1 MNKMQKLTCAKVLK
15 VIFYLLGFPLLM
27 LFVAKDSMIFFNEGA
42 FSETAKNGIT
52 AALVLWAGFTLLQ
65 IGLYLVL
72 KKQQAVRTIILVI
85 LAVAL
90 MLAPIAGLD
99 IRNEKELDKIRTE
112 YSDKGVKVE
121 NYSLQKQ
128 WFNALSANKRESG
141 YAYKLNERV
150 DNVIR
155 TYGLSEYYPKMY
167 RERTQLN
174 TAVAYYQ
181 VGGLDGE
188 MIKVTG
194 DNIDGLFDSLKAQ
207 SPYAYNPNGLLY
219 DGYIFGVENALELL
233 IKYNEYAKL
242 TVYRRSSTYIGTEK
256 YADAF
261 KEGCYVLKDGAYVTM
276 KAAGEAFCKQPGT
289 IYYEKLSIADA
300 YKAMVKD
307 IKDSETNSSKYESD
321 AWYNYFND
329 NTEIL
334 DTRTGKMTNYSTL
347 RIEED
352 NYRLTD
358 SRLNAVLGTL
368 FEYLGMNPAINKL
381 LNGLNLDGIIGL
393 VNALLQE
400 NGADLTSGDIGNVV
414 SQLLYGYNNGKGG
427 ETTGLA
433 YPVQYL
439 FGNLN
444 LSDKNVFK
452 STGETAYEYDDE
464 GHLVYEVDA
473 SGNTTD
479 IPKLTGKTGTVYV
492 ITYSDSGKKNPDGT
506 PILNATVNRAEFDT
520 TKMSPLPEKAADI
533 KTGTVYTT
541 GDIFKEVKL
550 NANYSAYV
558 ENLEKNKNPNTAA
571 LVDIIKSLQPALGL
585 VGGLLNLNDII
596 GGLVSGLDVSAI
608 LAKIAPDLDLNAI
621 LTQIL
626 SKIDLTG
633 VTVEGVQKLLDTVL
647 GELSFYS
654 HPLLKKCWQSDFVS
668 DTDKALAT
676 TAGTTVDMSDYAWV
690 KYTCEDFG
698 ITSGCALAAKGGLLT
713 GKTIGNGTSADAA
726 ISLADCYQ
734 LQADIAYQPEMYP
747 LLAAR
752 RYFSIWAGIL
762 AMSIFL
768 STYFHNKERLYAYE
782 IALNG
787 GEY

>member
-85 LAVAL
+85 LAVTL
-90 MLAPIAGLD
+90 MLAPVAGLD

-128 WFNALSANKRESG
+128 WFNALSADKRESG
-141 YAYKLNERV
+141 YAYLLNERV

-219 DGYIFGVENALELL
+219 DGYVFGVENVLELL

-242 TVYRRSSTYIGTEK
+242 TVYRPTK
-256 YADAF
+256 YTVADYAEAF
-261 KEGCYVLKDGAYVTM
+261 NAGCYVINNDGAYVTM
-276 KAAGEAFCKQPGT
+276 KAAGETFCKQPGT
-289 IYYEKLSIADA
+289 IYYEQLSIADA
-300 YKAMVKD
+300 YKKMV
-307 IKDSETNSSKYESD
+307 SEIEESATNASAYESD
-321 AWYNYFND
+321 AWYNYTND
-329 NTEIL
+329 ITEIL
-334 DTRTGKMTNYSTL
+334 DTRSGEMTTYSKL

-381 LNGLNLDGIIGL
+381 LDSLKAQQLLDL
-393 VNALLQE
+393 VNTLLKE
-400 NGADLTSGDIGNVV
+400 NGADLSSGDIGNVV

-433 YPVQYL
+433 LPAQYL
-439 FGNLN
+439 FGNLDFT
-444 LSDKNVFK
+444 SKEVYK
-452 STGETAYEYDDE
+452 STGKNAFKVGALADE
-464 GHLVYEVDA
+464 V
-473 SGNTTD
+473 
-479 IPKLTGKTGTVYV
+479 VYV
-492 ITYSDSGKKNPDGT
+492 TTYTIDKDKVNDDGT
-506 PILNATVNRAEFDT
+506 PVLTAKITREAFDDATMD
-520 TKMSPLPEKAADI
+520 PLP
-533 KTGTVYTT
+533 KTNTEIVPGTKYTT
-541 GDIFKEVKL
+541 GDTYAKTKL
-550 NANYSAYV
+550 GAAYTAYKTK
-558 ENLEKNKNPNTAA
+558 LESDNKNPNTAA

-596 GGLVSGLDVSAI
+596 GGLVPGLDVSAI
-608 LAKIAPDLDLNAI
+608 LKAIAPDLDLNAI

-713 GKTIGNGTSADAA
+713 GKTIGNGTPADAA

-734 LQADIAYQPEMYP
+734 LQADIAYQPDMYP

-768 STYFHNKERLYAYE
+768 STYFHNKEKLYAYE

>member
-72 KKQQAVRTIILVI
+72 KKQQAARTIILVV

-90 MLAPIAGLD
+90 MLAPVAGLD

-128 WFNALSANKRESG
+128 WFNALSADKRESG

-194 DNIDGLFDSLKAQ
+194 ENINGLFDSLQSQ

-219 DGYIFGVENALELL
+219 DGYVFGVENALELL

-242 TVYRRSSTYIGTEK
+242 TVYRPTK
-256 YADAF
+256 YTVADYAEAF
-261 KEGCYVLKDGAYVTM
+261 NAGCYVIKDGAYVTM
-276 KAAGEAFCKQPGT
+276 KAAGETFSKQPGT
-289 IYYEKLSIADA
+289 VYYEKLAIADA
-300 YKAMVKD
+300 YKKMV
-307 IKDSETNSSKYESD
+307 SEIEESATNASAYESD
-321 AWYNYFND
+321 AWYNYTND
-329 NTEIL
+329 ITEIL

-381 LNGLNLDGIIGL
+381 LDSLKAQQLLDL
-393 VNALLQE
+393 VNSLLKE
-400 NGADLTSGDIGNVV
+400 NGADLSSGDIGNVV

-433 YPVQYL
+433 LPAQYL
-439 FGNLN
+439 FGNLDFT
-444 LSDKNVFK
+444 SKEVYK
-452 STGETAYEYDDE
+452 STGKNAFKVGALADE
-464 GHLVYEVDA
+464 V
-473 SGNTTD
+473 
-479 IPKLTGKTGTVYV
+479 VYV
-492 ITYSDSGKKNPDGT
+492 TTYTDSGEVNDDGT
-506 PILNATVNRAEFDT
+506 PVLTAKITREAFDNATM
-520 TKMSPLPEKAADI
+520 KQPP
-533 KTGTVYTT
+533 KTNEEIVPGQKYTT
-541 GDIFKEVKL
+541 GDTYAKTDLGTAYTAYKTKL
-550 NANYSAYV
+550 ESD
-558 ENLEKNKNPNTAA
+558 NKNPNTAA

-585 VGGLLNLNDII
+585 VGGLLDLNDII
-596 GGLVSGLDVSAI
+596 GGLVPGLDVAGI
-608 LAKIAPDLDLNAI
+608 LKAIAPDLDLNAI

-626 SKIDLTG
+626 GKIDLTG

-734 LQADIAYQPEMYP
+734 LQADIAYQPDMYP

-768 STYFHNKERLYAYE
+768 STYFHNKEKLYAYE

>member
-141 YAYKLNERV
+141 YAYKLNDRV

-219 DGYIFGVENALELL
+219 DGYIFGVENVLELL

-242 TVYRRSSTYIGTEK
+242 TVYRPTK
-256 YADAF
+256 YTVADYAEAF
-261 KEGCYVLKDGAYVTM
+261 SAGCYVIKDGAYVTM
-276 KAAGEAFCKQPGT
+276 KAAEAAEENFCKKPGT
-289 IYYEKLSIADA
+289 IYYESLSIADA
-300 YKAMVKD
+300 YKKMV
-307 IKDSETNSSKYESD
+307 SEIEASATNASAYESD
-321 AWYNYFND
+321 AWYNYTND
-329 NTEIL
+329 ITEIL

-368 FEYLGMNPAINKL
+368 FEYLGMNPSLNKL
-381 LNGLNLDGIIGL
+381 FNGLNLDGIIGL
-393 VNALLQE
+393 VNALLKE
-400 NGADLTSGDIGNVV
+400 NGADLSSGDIGNVV

-433 YPVQYL
+433 LPAQYL

-444 LSDKNVFK
+444 FTSKEVYK
-452 STGETAYEYDDE
+452 STGKNAFNVGALADE
-464 GHLVYEVDA
+464 V
-473 SGNTTD
+473 
-479 IPKLTGKTGTVYV
+479 VYV
-492 ITYSDSGKKNPDGT
+492 TTYTDSGEVNDDGT
-506 PILNATVNRAEFDT
+506 PILTAKITREAFDAATMVQPPKTNAEIVPG
-520 TKMSPLPEKAADI
+520 TK
-533 KTGTVYTT
+533 YTT
-541 GDIFKEVKL
+541 GDTYAKTDLGTAYTAYKTKL
-550 NANYSAYV
+550 ESD
-558 ENLEKNKNPNTAA
+558 NKNPNTAA

-608 LAKIAPDLDLNAI
+608 LKAIAPDLDLNAI

-698 ITSGCALAAKGGLLT
+698 ITSGCALVAKGGLLT

-768 STYFHNKERLYAYE
+768 STYFHNKEKLYAYE

>member
-141 YAYKLNERV
+141 YAYKLNDRV

-219 DGYIFGVENALELL
+219 DGYIFGVENVLELL

-242 TVYRRSSTYIGTEK
+242 TVYRPTK
-256 YADAF
+256 YTVADYAEAF
-261 KEGCYVLKDGAYVTM
+261 NAGCYVINNDGAYVTM
-276 KAAGEAFCKQPGT
+276 KAAGETFCKQPGT
-289 IYYEKLSIADA
+289 IYYEQLAIADA
-300 YKAMVKD
+300 YKKMV
-307 IKDSETNSSKYESD
+307 SEIEASATNASAYASD
-321 AWYNYFND
+321 AWYNYTND
-329 NTEIL
+329 ITKIFDPRVKSNIE
-334 DTRTGKMTNYSTL
+334 DENYTVYSKL

-381 LNGLNLDGIIGL
+381 LDSLKAQQLLDL
-393 VNALLQE
+393 VNSLLKE
-400 NGADLTSGDIGNVV
+400 NGADLSSGDIGNVV

-433 YPVQYL
+433 LPAQYL

-444 LSDKNVFK
+444 FTSKEVYK
-452 STGETAYEYDDE
+452 STGKNAFKVGALADE
-464 GHLVYEVDA
+464 
-473 SGNTTD
+473 
-479 IPKLTGKTGTVYV
+479 IVYV
-492 ITYSDSGKKNPDGT
+492 TTYTDSGEVNDDGT
-506 PILNATVNRAEFDT
+506 PILTAKITREAFDKTTMKQLPKTSAEIVPGQ
-520 TKMSPLPEKAADI
+520 K
-533 KTGTVYTT
+533 YTT
-541 GDIFKEVKL
+541 GDTYAKTDLGTAYKAYETKL
-550 NANYSAYV
+550 KND
-558 ENLEKNKNPNTAA
+558 NKNPNTAA

-608 LAKIAPDLDLNAI
+608 LKAIAPDLDLNAI

-713 GKTIGNGTSADAA
+713 GKTIGNGTPADAA

-768 STYFHNKERLYAYE
+768 STYFHNKEKLYAYE

>member
-72 KKQQAVRTIILVI
+72 KKQQAARTIILVI

-90 MLAPIAGLD
+90 MLAPVAGLD

-141 YAYKLNERV
+141 YAYKLNDRV

-194 DNIDGLFDSLKAQ
+194 ENINGLFDSLKTQ

-219 DGYIFGVENALELL
+219 DGYVFGVENALELL

-242 TVYRRSSTYIGTEK
+242 TVYRPTK
-256 YADAF
+256 YTVADYAEAF
-261 KEGCYVLKDGAYVTM
+261 SAGCYVIKDGAYVTM
-276 KAAGEAFCKQPGT
+276 KTAGETFCKQPGT
-289 IYYEKLSIADA
+289 IYYESLSIADA
-300 YKAMVKD
+300 YNKMVSEIKASATD
-307 IKDSETNSSKYESD
+307 SSKYEND
-321 AWYNYFND
+321 AWYNYTND
-329 NTEIL
+329 ITEIL

-347 RIEED
+347 RTEED

-381 LNGLNLDGIIGL
+381 LDSLKAQQLLDL
-393 VNALLQE
+393 VNSLLKE
-400 NGADLTSGDIGNVV
+400 NGADLSSGDIGNVV

-433 YPVQYL
+433 LPAQYL

-444 LSDKNVFK
+444 FTSKEVYK
-452 STGETAYEYDDE
+452 STGKNAFKVGATADE
-464 GHLVYEVDA
+464 V
-473 SGNTTD
+473 
-479 IPKLTGKTGTVYV
+479 VYV
-492 ITYSDSGKKNPDGT
+492 TTYTDTGEVNDDGT
-506 PILNATVNRAEFDT
+506 PVLTAKITREAFDNATM
-520 TKMSPLPEKAADI
+520 KQP
-533 KTGTVYTT
+533 KTNEEIVPGQKYTT
-541 GDIFKEVKL
+541 GDTYAKTDLGTAYTAYKTKL
-550 NANYSAYV
+550 ESD
-558 ENLEKNKNPNTAA
+558 NKNPNTAA

-585 VGGLLNLNDII
+585 VGGLLDLNDII
-596 GGLVSGLDVSAI
+596 GGLVPGLDVAGI
-608 LAKIAPDLDLNAI
+608 LKAIAPDLDLNAI
-621 LTQIL
+621 LTQVL
-626 SKIDLTG
+626 GKIDLTG

-734 LQADIAYQPEMYP
+734 LQADIAYQPDMYP

-768 STYFHNKERLYAYE
+768 STYFHNKEKLYAYE

>member
-141 YAYKLNERV
+141 YAYKLNDRV

-219 DGYIFGVENALELL
+219 DGYIFGVENVLELL

-242 TVYRRSSTYIGTEK
+242 TVYRPTK
-256 YADAF
+256 YTVADYAEAF
-261 KEGCYVLKDGAYVTM
+261 NAGCYVINNDGAYVTM
-276 KAAGEAFCKQPGT
+276 KAAGEPFCKQPGT
-289 IYYEKLSIADA
+289 IYYEQLAIADA
-300 YKAMVKD
+300 YKKMV
-307 IKDSETNSSKYESD
+307 SEIEASATNASAYASD
-321 AWYNYFND
+321 AWYNYTND
-329 NTEIL
+329 ITEIP

-381 LNGLNLDGIIGL
+381 LDSLKAQQLLDL
-393 VNALLQE
+393 VNSLLKE
-400 NGADLTSGDIGNVV
+400 NGADLSSGDIGNVV

-433 YPVQYL
+433 LPAQYL

-444 LSDKNVFK
+444 FTSKEVYK
-452 STGETAYEYDDE
+452 STGKNAFKVGALADE
-464 GHLVYEVDA
+464 V
-473 SGNTTD
+473 
-479 IPKLTGKTGTVYV
+479 VYV
-492 ITYSDSGKKNPDGT
+492 TTYTDSGEVNDDGT
-506 PILNATVNRAEFDT
+506 PILTAKITREAFDKTTMKQLPKTSAEIVPGQ
-520 TKMSPLPEKAADI
+520 K
-533 KTGTVYTT
+533 YTT
-541 GDIFKEVKL
+541 GDTYAKTDLGTAYKAYETKL
-550 NANYSAYV
+550 KND
-558 ENLEKNKNPNTAA
+558 NKNPNTAA

-608 LAKIAPDLDLNAI
+608 LKAIAPDLDLNAI

-633 VTVEGVQKLLDTVL
+633 VTVEGVQKILDTVL

-676 TAGTTVDMSDYAWV
+676 TTGTTVDMSDYAWV

-698 ITSGCALAAKGGLLT
+698 ITSGCALVAKGGLLT
-713 GKTIGNGTSADAA
+713 GKTIGNGTPADAA

-768 STYFHNKERLYAYE
+768 STYFHNKEKLYAYE

>member
-72 KKQQAVRTIILVI
+72 KKQQAVRTIILVV

-141 YAYKLNERV
+141 YAYKLNDRV

-194 DNIDGLFDSLKAQ
+194 DNINGLFDSLKTQ

-219 DGYIFGVENALELL
+219 DGYVFGVENALELL

-242 TVYRRSSTYIGTEK
+242 TVYRPTK
-256 YADAF
+256 YTVADYAEAF
-261 KEGCYVLKDGAYVTM
+261 SAGCYVIKDGAYVTM
-276 KAAGEAFCKQPGT
+276 KAAGETFSKQPGT
-289 IYYEKLSIADA
+289 IYYEQLAIADA
-300 YKAMVKD
+300 YKKMV
-307 IKDSETNSSKYESD
+307 SEIEESATNASAYESD
-321 AWYNYFND
+321 AWYNYTND
-329 NTEIL
+329 ITEIL

-381 LNGLNLDGIIGL
+381 LDSLKAQQLLDL
-393 VNALLQE
+393 VNSLLKE
-400 NGADLTSGDIGNVV
+400 NGADLSSGDIGNVV

-433 YPVQYL
+433 LPAQYL
-439 FGNLN
+439 FGNLDFT
-444 LSDKNVFK
+444 SKEVYK
-452 STGETAYEYDDE
+452 STGKNAFKVGATADE
-464 GHLVYEVDA
+464 V
-473 SGNTTD
+473 
-479 IPKLTGKTGTVYV
+479 VYV
-492 ITYSDSGKKNPDGT
+492 TTYTDTGEDNDDGT
-506 PILNATVNRAEFDT
+506 PVLTAKITREAFDNATMKQSPKTNEEIVPG
-520 TKMSPLPEKAADI
+520 TK
-533 KTGTVYTT
+533 YTT
-541 GDIFKEVKL
+541 GDTYAKTDLGTAYTAYKTKL
-550 NANYSAYV
+550 ESD
-558 ENLEKNKNPNTAA
+558 NKNPNTAA

-585 VGGLLNLNDII
+585 VGGLLDLNDII
-596 GGLVSGLDVSAI
+596 GGLVPGLDVAGI
-608 LAKIAPDLDLNAI
+608 LKAIAPDLDLNAI

-626 SKIDLTG
+626 GKIDLTG

-698 ITSGCALAAKGGLLT
+698 ITSGCALIAKGGLLT

-734 LQADIAYQPEMYP
+734 LQADIAYQPDMYP

-768 STYFHNKERLYAYE
+768 STYFHNKEKLYAYE

>member
-90 MLAPIAGLD
+90 MLAPVAGLD

-128 WFNALSANKRESG
+128 WFNALSADKRESG

-194 DNIDGLFDSLKAQ
+194 DNIDGLFDSLQSQ

-242 TVYRRSSTYIGTEK
+242 TVYRPTK
-256 YADAF
+256 YTVADYAEAF
-261 KEGCYVLKDGAYVTM
+261 SAGCYVIKDGAYVTM
-276 KAAGEAFCKQPGT
+276 KAAGETFSKQPGT
-289 IYYEKLSIADA
+289 IYYESLSIADA
-300 YKAMVKD
+300 YKKMV
-307 IKDSETNSSKYESD
+307 SEIEESATNASAYESD
-321 AWYNYFND
+321 AWYNYTND
-329 NTEIL
+329 ITEIL

-381 LNGLNLDGIIGL
+381 LDSLKAQQLLDL
-393 VNALLQE
+393 VNSLLKE
-400 NGADLTSGDIGNVV
+400 NGADLSSGDIGNVV

-433 YPVQYL
+433 LPAQYL
-439 FGNLN
+439 FGNLDFT
-444 LSDKNVFK
+444 SKEVYK
-452 STGETAYEYDDE
+452 STGKNAFKVGALADE
-464 GHLVYEVDA
+464 V
-473 SGNTTD
+473 
-479 IPKLTGKTGTVYV
+479 VYV
-492 ITYSDSGKKNPDGT
+492 TTYTDSGEVNDDGT
-506 PILNATVNRAEFDT
+506 PVLTAKITREAFDNATMKQLPKTSAEIVPGQ
-520 TKMSPLPEKAADI
+520 K
-533 KTGTVYTT
+533 YTT
-541 GDIFKEVKL
+541 GDTYAKTKL
-550 NANYSAYV
+550 GTAYTAYKTK
-558 ENLEKNKNPNTAA
+558 LESDNKNPNTAA

-585 VGGLLNLNDII
+585 VGGLLDLNDII
-596 GGLVSGLDVSAI
+596 GGLVPGLDVAGI
-608 LAKIAPDLDLNAI
+608 LKAIAPDLDLNAI

-626 SKIDLTG
+626 GKIDLTG

-734 LQADIAYQPEMYP
+734 LQADIAYQPDMYP

-768 STYFHNKERLYAYE
+768 STYFHNKEKLYAYE

>member
-141 YAYKLNERV
+141 YAYKLNDRV

-219 DGYIFGVENALELL
+219 DGYIFGVENVLELL

-242 TVYRRSSTYIGTEK
+242 TVYRPTK
-256 YADAF
+256 YTVADYAEAF
-261 KEGCYVLKDGAYVTM
+261 NAGCYVINNDGAYVTM
-276 KAAGEAFCKQPGT
+276 KSAGEPFCKQPGT
-289 IYYEKLSIADA
+289 IYYEQLSIADA
-300 YKAMVKD
+300 YKKMV
-307 IKDSETNSSKYESD
+307 SEIEASATNASAYASD
-321 AWYNYFND
+321 AWYNYTHDF
-329 NTEIL
+329 TEIL
-334 DTRTGKMTNYSTL
+334 DTRSGEMTTYSKL

-381 LNGLNLDGIIGL
+381 LDSLKAQQLLDL
-393 VNALLQE
+393 VNSLLKE
-400 NGADLTSGDIGNVV
+400 NGADLSSGDIGNVV

-433 YPVQYL
+433 LPAQYL

-444 LSDKNVFK
+444 FTSKEVYK
-452 STGETAYEYDDE
+452 STGKNAFKVGALADE
-464 GHLVYEVDA
+464 V
-473 SGNTTD
+473 
-479 IPKLTGKTGTVYV
+479 VYV
-492 ITYSDSGKKNPDGT
+492 TTYTDSCEVNDDGT
-506 PILNATVNRAEFDT
+506 PVLTAKITREAFDNATMKQPPKTNAEIVPGQ
-520 TKMSPLPEKAADI
+520 K
-533 KTGTVYTT
+533 YTT
-541 GDIFKEVKL
+541 GDTYAKTDLGTAYKAYETKL
-550 NANYSAYV
+550 KND
-558 ENLEKNKNPNTAA
+558 NKNPNTAA

-608 LAKIAPDLDLNAI
+608 LKAIAPDLDLNAI

-713 GKTIGNGTSADAA
+713 GKTIGNGTPADAA

-768 STYFHNKERLYAYE
+768 STYFHNKEKLYAYE

>member
-128 WFNALSANKRESG
+128 WFNALSADKRESG

-194 DNIDGLFDSLKAQ
+194 ENINGLFDSLQSQ

-219 DGYIFGVENALELL
+219 DGYVFGVENALELL

-242 TVYRRSSTYIGTEK
+242 TVYRPTK
-256 YADAF
+256 YTVADYAEAF
-261 KEGCYVLKDGAYVTM
+261 NAGCYVIKDGAYVTM
-276 KAAGEAFCKQPGT
+276 KAAGETFSKQPGT
-289 IYYEKLSIADA
+289 VYYEKLAIADA
-300 YKAMVKD
+300 YKKMV
-307 IKDSETNSSKYESD
+307 SEIEESATNASAYESD
-321 AWYNYFND
+321 AWYNYTND
-329 NTEIL
+329 ITEIL
-334 DTRTGKMTNYSTL
+334 DTRSGKMTNYSTL

-381 LNGLNLDGIIGL
+381 LDSLKAQQLLDL
-393 VNALLQE
+393 VNSLLKE
-400 NGADLTSGDIGNVV
+400 NGADLSSGDIGNVV

-433 YPVQYL
+433 LPVQYL
-439 FGNLN
+439 FGNL
-444 LSDKNVFK
+444 SFTDKEVYKSSGRNVFTDGAL
-452 STGETAYEYDDE
+452 SGDE
-464 GHLVYEVDA
+464 
-473 SGNTTD
+473 
-479 IPKLTGKTGTVYV
+479 VYV
-492 ITYSDSGKKNPDGT
+492 ITYSNSDEYESDGVTPVLSATISREVYDAATMDQLPNNRADIVVGKK
-506 PILNATVNRAEFDT
+506 
-520 TKMSPLPEKAADI
+520 
-533 KTGTVYTT
+533 YTT
-541 GDIFKEVKL
+541 GEAFVKIKIDD
-550 NANYSAYV
+550 AYKAY
-558 ENLEKNKNPNTAA
+558 ETKLESDNKNPNTAA

-585 VGGLLNLNDII
+585 VGGLLDLNDII
-596 GGLVSGLDVSAI
+596 GGLVPGLDVAGI
-608 LAKIAPDLDLNAI
+608 LKAIAPDLDLNAI

-626 SKIDLTG
+626 GKIDLTG

-734 LQADIAYQPEMYP
+734 LQADIAYQPDMYP

-768 STYFHNKERLYAYE
+768 STYFHNKEKLYAYE

>member
-141 YAYKLNERV
+141 YAYKLNDRV

-194 DNIDGLFDSLKAQ
+194 DNINGLFDSLKAQ

-219 DGYIFGVENALELL
+219 DGYIFGVENVLELL

-242 TVYRRSSTYIGTEK
+242 TVYRPTK
-256 YADAF
+256 YTVADYAEAF
-261 KEGCYVLKDGAYVTM
+261 NAGCYVIKDGAYVTM
-276 KAAGEAFCKQPGT
+276 KSAGETFCKQPGT
-289 IYYEKLSIADA
+289 IYYEQLAIADA
-300 YKAMVKD
+300 YKKMV
-307 IKDSETNSSKYESD
+307 SEIEASATNASAYASD
-321 AWYNYFND
+321 AWYNYTND
-329 NTEIL
+329 ITEIL

-381 LNGLNLDGIIGL
+381 LDSLKAQQLLDL
-393 VNALLQE
+393 VNSLLKE
-400 NGADLTSGDIGNVV
+400 NGADLSSGDIGNVV

-433 YPVQYL
+433 LPVQYL

-444 LSDKNVFK
+444 FTSKEVYK
-452 STGETAYEYDDE
+452 STGKNAFKVGALADE
-464 GHLVYEVDA
+464 V
-473 SGNTTD
+473 
-479 IPKLTGKTGTVYV
+479 VYV
-492 ITYSDSGKKNPDGT
+492 TTYTDTGEVNDDGT
-506 PILNATVNRAEFDT
+506 PILTAKITRETFDNATMKQPPKTNAEIVPGQ
-520 TKMSPLPEKAADI
+520 K
-533 KTGTVYTT
+533 YTT
-541 GDIFKEVKL
+541 GDTYAKTDLGTAYKAYETKL
-550 NANYSAYV
+550 KND
-558 ENLEKNKNPNTAA
+558 NKNPNTAA

-608 LAKIAPDLDLNAI
+608 LKAIAPDLDLNAI
-621 LTQIL
+621 LTQVL

-752 RYFSIWAGIL
+752 RNFSIWAGIL

>member
-128 WFNALSANKRESG
+128 WFNAISANKRESG
-141 YAYKLNERV
+141 YAYKLNDRV

-219 DGYIFGVENALELL
+219 DGYIFGVENVLELL

-242 TVYRRSSTYIGTEK
+242 TVYRPTK
-256 YADAF
+256 YTVADYAEAF
-261 KEGCYVLKDGAYVTM
+261 SAGCYVINNDGAYVTM

-289 IYYEKLSIADA
+289 IYYEQLAIADA
-300 YKAMVKD
+300 YKKMV
-307 IKDSETNSSKYESD
+307 SEIEESATNASAYASD
-321 AWYNYFND
+321 AWYNYTND
-329 NTEIL
+329 ITEIL
-334 DTRTGKMTNYSTL
+334 DTRTGEMTNYSTL

-368 FEYLGMNPAINKL
+368 FEYLGMNPALNKL

-393 VNALLQE
+393 VNTLLKE
-400 NGADLTSGDIGNVV
+400 NGADLSSGDIGNVV

-433 YPVQYL
+433 LPAQYL
-439 FGNLN
+439 FGNLDFT
-444 LSDKNVFK
+444 SKEVYK
-452 STGETAYEYDDE
+452 STGKNAFKVGATADE
-464 GHLVYEVDA
+464 V
-473 SGNTTD
+473 
-479 IPKLTGKTGTVYV
+479 VYV
-492 ITYSDSGKKNPDGT
+492 TTYKDSGEVNDDGT
-506 PILNATVNRAEFDT
+506 PVLTATITREAFDNATM
-520 TKMSPLPEKAADI
+520 KQLP
-533 KTGTVYTT
+533 KTNEEIVPGQKYTT
-541 GDIFKEVKL
+541 GDTYAKTKL
-550 NANYSAYV
+550 GTAYTAYKTK
-558 ENLEKNKNPNTAA
+558 LESDNKNPNTAA

-585 VGGLLNLNDII
+585 VGGLLDLNDII
-596 GGLVSGLDVSAI
+596 GGLVPGLDVAGI
-608 LAKIAPDLDLNAI
+608 LKAIAPDLDLNAI

-626 SKIDLTG
+626 GKIDLTG

-698 ITSGCALAAKGGLLT
+698 ITSGCALIAKGGLLT

-734 LQADIAYQPEMYP
+734 LQADIAYQPDMYP

-768 STYFHNKERLYAYE
+768 STYFHNKEKLYAYE

>member
-72 KKQQAVRTIILVI
+72 KKQQAARTIILVI
-85 LAVAL
+85 LAVTL
-90 MLAPIAGLD
+90 MLAPVAGLD
-99 IRNEKELDKIRTE
+99 ARNEKELDKIRTE

-128 WFNALSANKRESG
+128 WFNAISANKRESG
-141 YAYKLNERV
+141 YAYKLNDRV

-194 DNIDGLFDSLKAQ
+194 ENINGLFDSLKTQ

-219 DGYIFGVENALELL
+219 DGYVFGVENALELL

-242 TVYRRSSTYIGTEK
+242 TVYRPTK
-256 YADAF
+256 YTVADYAEAF
-261 KEGCYVLKDGAYVTM
+261 SAGCYVIKDGAYVTM
-276 KAAGEAFCKQPGT
+276 KAAGETFSKQPGT
-289 IYYEKLSIADA
+289 IYYESLSIADA
-300 YKAMVKD
+300 YKKMV
-307 IKDSETNSSKYESD
+307 SEIEESATNASAYESD
-321 AWYNYFND
+321 AWYNYTND
-329 NTEIL
+329 ITEIL

-381 LNGLNLDGIIGL
+381 LDSLKAQQLLDL
-393 VNALLQE
+393 VNSLLKD
-400 NGADLTSGDIGNVV
+400 NDADLSSGDIGNVV

-433 YPVQYL
+433 LPAQYL

-444 LSDKNVFK
+444 FTSKEVYK
-452 STGETAYEYDDE
+452 STGKNAFKVGATADE
-464 GHLVYEVDA
+464 V
-473 SGNTTD
+473 
-479 IPKLTGKTGTVYV
+479 VYV
-492 ITYSDSGKKNPDGT
+492 TTYTDTGEVNDDGT
-506 PILNATVNRAEFDT
+506 PVLTAKITREAFDNATM
-520 TKMSPLPEKAADI
+520 KQPP
-533 KTGTVYTT
+533 KTNEEIVPGQKYTT
-541 GDIFKEVKL
+541 GDTYAKTDLGTAYTAYKTKL
-550 NANYSAYV
+550 ESD
-558 ENLEKNKNPNTAA
+558 NKNPNTAA

-585 VGGLLNLNDII
+585 VGGLLDLNDII
-596 GGLVSGLDVSAI
+596 GGLVPGLDVAGI
-608 LAKIAPDLDLNAI
+608 LKAIAPDLDLNAI

-626 SKIDLTG
+626 GKIDLTG

-698 ITSGCALAAKGGLLT
+698 ITSGCALVAKGGLLT

-734 LQADIAYQPEMYP
+734 LQADIAYQPDMYP

-768 STYFHNKERLYAYE
+768 STYFHNKEKLYAYE

>member
-72 KKQQAVRTIILVI
+72 KKQQAARTIILVI

-90 MLAPIAGLD
+90 MLAPVAGLD

-141 YAYKLNERV
+141 YAYKLNDRV

-194 DNIDGLFDSLKAQ
+194 ENINGLFDSLKTQ

-219 DGYIFGVENALELL
+219 DGYVFGVENALELL

-242 TVYRRSSTYIGTEK
+242 TVYRPTKYTVADYAEAFST
-256 YADAF
+256 
-261 KEGCYVLKDGAYVTM
+261 GCYVIKDGAYVTM
-276 KAAGEAFCKQPGT
+276 KAAGETFSKQPGT
-289 IYYEKLSIADA
+289 IYYEQLAIADA
-300 YKAMVKD
+300 YKKMV
-307 IKDSETNSSKYESD
+307 SEIEESATNASAYESD
-321 AWYNYFND
+321 AWYNYTND
-329 NTEIL
+329 ITEIL

-381 LNGLNLDGIIGL
+381 LDSLKAQQLLDL
-393 VNALLQE
+393 VNSLLKE
-400 NGADLTSGDIGNVV
+400 NGADLSSGDIGNVV

-433 YPVQYL
+433 LPAQYL
-439 FGNLN
+439 FGNLDFT
-444 LSDKNVFK
+444 SKEVYK
-452 STGETAYEYDDE
+452 STGKNAFKVGATADE
-464 GHLVYEVDA
+464 V
-473 SGNTTD
+473 
-479 IPKLTGKTGTVYV
+479 VYV
-492 ITYSDSGKKNPDGT
+492 TTYKDSGEVNDDGSPVLT
-506 PILNATVNRAEFDT
+506 ATITREAFDNATMKQPPKTSAEIVPGQ
-520 TKMSPLPEKAADI
+520 K
-533 KTGTVYTT
+533 YTT
-541 GDIFKEVKL
+541 GDTYAKTKL
-550 NANYSAYV
+550 GTAYTAYKTK
-558 ENLEKNKNPNTAA
+558 LESDNKNPNTAA

-585 VGGLLNLNDII
+585 VGGLLDLNDII
-596 GGLVSGLDVSAI
+596 GGLVPGLDVAGI
-608 LAKIAPDLDLNAI
+608 LKAIAPDLDLNAI
-621 LTQIL
+621 LTQVL
-626 SKIDLTG
+626 GKIDLTG

-734 LQADIAYQPEMYP
+734 LQADIAYQPDMYP

-768 STYFHNKERLYAYE
+768 STYFHNKEKLYAYE

>member
-90 MLAPIAGLD
+90 MLAPVAGLD

-128 WFNALSANKRESG
+128 WFNALSADKRESG

-194 DNIDGLFDSLKAQ
+194 DNIDGLFDSLQSQ

-242 TVYRRSSTYIGTEK
+242 TVYRPTK
-256 YADAF
+256 YTVADYAEAF
-261 KEGCYVLKDGAYVTM
+261 SAGCYVIKDGAYVTM
-276 KAAGEAFCKQPGT
+276 KAAGETFSKQPGT
-289 IYYEKLSIADA
+289 VYYEKLAIADA
-300 YKAMVKD
+300 YKKMV
-307 IKDSETNSSKYESD
+307 SEIEESATNASAYESD
-321 AWYNYFND
+321 AWYNYTND
-329 NTEIL
+329 ITEIL
-334 DTRTGKMTNYSTL
+334 DTRSGKMTNYSTL

-381 LNGLNLDGIIGL
+381 LDSLKAQQLLDL
-393 VNALLQE
+393 VNSLLLKE
-400 NGADLTSGDIGNVV
+400 NGADLSSGDIGNVV

-433 YPVQYL
+433 LPAQYL
-439 FGNLN
+439 FGNLDFT
-444 LSDKNVFK
+444 SKEVYK
-452 STGETAYEYDDE
+452 STGKNAFKVGATADE
-464 GHLVYEVDA
+464 V
-473 SGNTTD
+473 
-479 IPKLTGKTGTVYV
+479 VYV
-492 ITYSDSGKKNPDGT
+492 TTYKDSGEVNDDGT
-506 PILNATVNRAEFDT
+506 PVLTAKITREAFDNATM
-520 TKMSPLPEKAADI
+520 KQPP
-533 KTGTVYTT
+533 KTNEEIVPGQKYTT
-541 GDIFKEVKL
+541 GDTYAKTDLGTAYTAYKTKL
-550 NANYSAYV
+550 ESD
-558 ENLEKNKNPNTAA
+558 NKNPNTAA

-585 VGGLLNLNDII
+585 VGGLLDLNDII
-596 GGLVSGLDVSAI
+596 GGLVPGLDVAGI
-608 LAKIAPDLDLNAI
+608 LKAIAPDLDLNAI

-626 SKIDLTG
+626 GKIDLTG

-698 ITSGCALAAKGGLLT
+698 ITSGCALVAKGGLLT

-734 LQADIAYQPEMYP
+734 LQADIAYQPDMYP

-768 STYFHNKERLYAYE
+768 STYFHNKEKLYAYE

>member
-27 LFVAKDSMIFFNEGA
+27 LFVAKDSMIFFNEGV

-141 YAYKLNERV
+141 YAYKLNDRV

-219 DGYIFGVENALELL
+219 DGYIFGVENVLELL

-242 TVYRRSSTYIGTEK
+242 TVYRPTK
-256 YADAF
+256 YTVADYAEAF
-261 KEGCYVLKDGAYVTM
+261 NAGCYVINNDGAYVTM
-276 KAAGEAFCKQPGT
+276 KAAGETFCKQPGT
-289 IYYEKLSIADA
+289 IYYEQLAIADA
-300 YKAMVKD
+300 YKKMV
-307 IKDSETNSSKYESD
+307 SEIEASATNASAYASD
-321 AWYNYFND
+321 AWYNYTND
-329 NTEIL
+329 ITEIL

-381 LNGLNLDGIIGL
+381 LDSLKAQQLLDL
-393 VNALLQE
+393 VNSLLKE
-400 NGADLTSGDIGNVV
+400 NGADLSSGDIGNVV

-433 YPVQYL
+433 LPVQYL

-444 LSDKNVFK
+444 FTSKEVYK
-452 STGETAYEYDDE
+452 STGKNAFKVGALADE
-464 GHLVYEVDA
+464 V
-473 SGNTTD
+473 
-479 IPKLTGKTGTVYV
+479 VYV
-492 ITYSDSGKKNPDGT
+492 TTYTDSGEVNDDGT
-506 PILNATVNRAEFDT
+506 PILTAKITREAFDNATMKQPPKTNAEIVLGQ
-520 TKMSPLPEKAADI
+520 K
-533 KTGTVYTT
+533 YTT
-541 GDIFKEVKL
+541 GDTYAKTDLGTAYKAYETKL
-550 NANYSAYV
+550 KND
-558 ENLEKNKNPNTAA
+558 NKNPNTAA

-585 VGGLLNLNDII
+585 VGGLLDLNDII

-608 LAKIAPDLDLNAI
+608 LKAIAPDLDLNAI

-698 ITSGCALAAKGGLLT
+698 ITSGCALVAKGGLLT
-713 GKTIGNGTSADAA
+713 GKTIGNGTPADAA

-768 STYFHNKERLYAYE
+768 STYFHNKEKLYAYE

>member
-72 KKQQAVRTIILVI
+72 KKQQAVRTIILVV

-128 WFNALSANKRESG
+128 WFNALSADKRESG

-194 DNIDGLFDSLKAQ
+194 DNIDGLFDSLQSQ

-219 DGYIFGVENALELL
+219 DGYVFGVENALELL

-242 TVYRRSSTYIGTEK
+242 TVYRPTK
-256 YADAF
+256 YTVADYAEAF
-261 KEGCYVLKDGAYVTM
+261 SAGCYVIKDGAYVTM
-276 KAAGEAFCKQPGT
+276 KAAGETFSKQPGT
-289 IYYEKLSIADA
+289 VYYEKLAIADA
-300 YKAMVKD
+300 YKKMV
-307 IKDSETNSSKYESD
+307 SEIEESATNASAYESD
-321 AWYNYFND
+321 AWYNYTND
-329 NTEIL
+329 ITEIL

-381 LNGLNLDGIIGL
+381 LDSLKAQQLLDL
-393 VNALLQE
+393 VNSLLKE
-400 NGADLTSGDIGNVV
+400 NGADLSSGDIGNVV

-433 YPVQYL
+433 LPAQYL

-444 LSDKNVFK
+444 FTSKEVYK
-452 STGETAYEYDDE
+452 STGKNAFKVGATADE
-464 GHLVYEVDA
+464 V
-473 SGNTTD
+473 
-479 IPKLTGKTGTVYV
+479 VYV
-492 ITYSDSGKKNPDGT
+492 TTYTDTGEVNDDGT
-506 PILNATVNRAEFDT
+506 PILTAKITREAFDKATMKQLPT
-520 TKMSPLPEKAADI
+520 TNEEIVPEQK
-533 KTGTVYTT
+533 YTT
-541 GDIFKEVKL
+541 GDTYAKTKL
-550 NANYSAYV
+550 GAAYTAYKTK
-558 ENLEKNKNPNTAA
+558 LESDNKNPNTAA

-585 VGGLLNLNDII
+585 VGGLLDLNDII
-596 GGLVSGLDVSAI
+596 GGLVPGLDVAGI
-608 LAKIAPDLDLNAI
+608 LKAIAPDLDLNAI

-626 SKIDLTG
+626 GKIDLTG

-698 ITSGCALAAKGGLLT
+698 ITSGCALVAKGGLLT

-734 LQADIAYQPEMYP
+734 LQADIAYQPDMYP

-768 STYFHNKERLYAYE
+768 STYFHNKEKLYAYE

>member
-128 WFNALSANKRESG
+128 WFNAISANKRESG

-242 TVYRRSSTYIGTEK
+242 TVYRPTK
-256 YADAF
+256 YTVADYAEAF
-261 KEGCYVLKDGAYVTM
+261 NAGCYVINNDGAYVTM
-276 KAAGEAFCKQPGT
+276 KAAGETFCKQPGT
-289 IYYEKLSIADA
+289 IYYEQLAIADA
-300 YKAMVKD
+300 YKKMV
-307 IKDSETNSSKYESD
+307 SEIEASATNASAYESD
-321 AWYNYFND
+321 AWYNYTND
-329 NTEIL
+329 ITKIFDPRVKSNIE
-334 DTRTGKMTNYSTL
+334 DENYTVYSKL

-381 LNGLNLDGIIGL
+381 LDSLKAQQLLDL
-393 VNALLQE
+393 VNSLLKE
-400 NGADLTSGDIGNVV
+400 NGADLSSGDIGNVV

-433 YPVQYL
+433 LPVQYL

-444 LSDKNVFK
+444 FTSKEVYK
-452 STGETAYEYDDE
+452 STGKNAFKVGALADE
-464 GHLVYEVDA
+464 V
-473 SGNTTD
+473 
-479 IPKLTGKTGTVYV
+479 VYV
-492 ITYSDSGKKNPDGT
+492 TTYTDSGEVNDDGT
-506 PILNATVNRAEFDT
+506 PILTAKITRETFDNATMKQPPKTNAEIVPGQ
-520 TKMSPLPEKAADI
+520 K
-533 KTGTVYTT
+533 YTT
-541 GDIFKEVKL
+541 GDTYAKTDLGTAYKAYETKL
-550 NANYSAYV
+550 KND
-558 ENLEKNKNPNTAA
+558 NKNPNTAA

-608 LAKIAPDLDLNAI
+608 LKAIAPDLDLNAI
-621 LTQIL
+621 LTQVL

-713 GKTIGNGTSADAA
+713 GKTIGNGTPADAA

-734 LQADIAYQPEMYP
+734 LQADIAYQPDMYP

-768 STYFHNKERLYAYE
+768 STYFHNKEKLYAYE

>member
-141 YAYKLNERV
+141 YAYKLNDRV

-219 DGYIFGVENALELL
+219 DGYIFGVENVLELL

-242 TVYRRSSTYIGTEK
+242 TVYRPTK
-256 YADAF
+256 YTVADYAEAF
-261 KEGCYVLKDGAYVTM
+261 NAGCYVINNDGAYVTM
-276 KAAGEAFCKQPGT
+276 KAAGETFCKQPGT
-289 IYYEKLSIADA
+289 IYYEQLAIADA
-300 YKAMVKD
+300 YKKMV
-307 IKDSETNSSKYESD
+307 SEIEASATNASAYASD
-321 AWYNYFND
+321 AWYNYTND
-329 NTEIL
+329 ITEIL
-334 DTRTGKMTNYSTL
+334 DTRSGEMTTYSKL

-381 LNGLNLDGIIGL
+381 LDSLKAQQLLDL
-393 VNALLQE
+393 VNSLLKE
-400 NGADLTSGDIGNVV
+400 NGADLSSGDIGNVV

-433 YPVQYL
+433 LPAQYL

-444 LSDKNVFK
+444 FTSKEVYK
-452 STGETAYEYDDE
+452 STGKNAFKVGALADE
-464 GHLVYEVDA
+464 V
-473 SGNTTD
+473 
-479 IPKLTGKTGTVYV
+479 VYV
-492 ITYSDSGKKNPDGT
+492 TTYTDTGEVNDDGT
-506 PILNATVNRAEFDT
+506 PILTAKITREAFDNATMKQPPKTNAEIVPG
-520 TKMSPLPEKAADI
+520 TK
-533 KTGTVYTT
+533 YTT
-541 GDIFKEVKL
+541 GDTYAKTDLATAYKAYETKL
-550 NANYSAYV
+550 KND
-558 ENLEKNKNPNTAA
+558 NKNPNTAA

-608 LAKIAPDLDLNAI
+608 LKAIAPDLDLNAI
-621 LTQIL
+621 LTQVL

-698 ITSGCALAAKGGLLT
+698 ITSGCALVAKGGLLT

-768 STYFHNKERLYAYE
+768 STYFHNKEKLYAYE

>member
-72 KKQQAVRTIILVI
+72 KKQQAARTIILVI
-85 LAVAL
+85 LAVTL
-90 MLAPIAGLD
+90 MLAPVAGLD
-99 IRNEKELDKIRTE
+99 ARNEKELDKIRTE

-128 WFNALSANKRESG
+128 WFNAISANKRESG
-141 YAYKLNERV
+141 YAYKLNDRV

-242 TVYRRSSTYIGTEK
+242 TVYRPTK
-256 YADAF
+256 YTVADYAEAF
-261 KEGCYVLKDGAYVTM
+261 SAGCYVINNDGAYVTM

-289 IYYEKLSIADA
+289 IYYEQLAIADA
-300 YKAMVKD
+300 YKKMV
-307 IKDSETNSSKYESD
+307 SEIEESATNASAYESD
-321 AWYNYFND
+321 AWYNYTND
-329 NTEIL
+329 ITEIL
-334 DTRTGKMTNYSTL
+334 DTRTGEMTNYSTL

-381 LNGLNLDGIIGL
+381 LDSLKAQQLLDL
-393 VNALLQE
+393 VNSLLKE
-400 NGADLTSGDIGNVV
+400 NSADLSSGDIGNVV

-433 YPVQYL
+433 LPAQYL
-439 FGNLN
+439 FGNLDFT
-444 LSDKNVFK
+444 SKEVYK
-452 STGETAYEYDDE
+452 STGKNAFKVGATADE
-464 GHLVYEVDA
+464 V
-473 SGNTTD
+473 
-479 IPKLTGKTGTVYV
+479 VYV
-492 ITYSDSGKKNPDGT
+492 TTYKDSGEVNDDGSPVLT
-506 PILNATVNRAEFDT
+506 ATITREAFDNATMKQPPKTSAEIVPGQ
-520 TKMSPLPEKAADI
+520 K
-533 KTGTVYTT
+533 YTT
-541 GDIFKEVKL
+541 GDTYAKTKL
-550 NANYSAYV
+550 GTAYTAYKTK
-558 ENLEKNKNPNTAA
+558 LESDNKNPNTAA

-585 VGGLLNLNDII
+585 VGGLLDLNDII
-596 GGLVSGLDVSAI
+596 GGLVPGLDVAGI
-608 LAKIAPDLDLNAI
+608 LKAIAPDLDLNAI

-626 SKIDLTG
+626 GKIDLTG

-698 ITSGCALAAKGGLLT
+698 ITSGCALVAKGGLLT

-734 LQADIAYQPEMYP
+734 LQADIAYQPDMYP

-768 STYFHNKERLYAYE
+768 STYFHNKEKLYAYE

>member
-128 WFNALSANKRESG
+128 WFNALSADKRESG
-141 YAYKLNERV
+141 YAYKLNDRV

-242 TVYRRSSTYIGTEK
+242 TVYRPTK
-256 YADAF
+256 YTVADYAEAF
-261 KEGCYVLKDGAYVTM
+261 NAGCYVINNDGAYVTM
-276 KAAGEAFCKQPGT
+276 KAAGETFCKQPGT
-289 IYYEKLSIADA
+289 IYYEQLAIADA
-300 YKAMVKD
+300 YKKMV
-307 IKDSETNSSKYESD
+307 SEIEASATNASAYASD
-321 AWYNYFND
+321 AWYNYTND
-329 NTEIL
+329 ITEIL

-381 LNGLNLDGIIGL
+381 LDSLKAQQLLDL
-393 VNALLQE
+393 VNSLLKE
-400 NGADLTSGDIGNVV
+400 NGADLSSGDIGNVV

-433 YPVQYL
+433 LPAQYL

-444 LSDKNVFK
+444 FTSKEVYK
-452 STGETAYEYDDE
+452 STGKNAFVGAPADE
-464 GHLVYEVDA
+464 V
-473 SGNTTD
+473 
-479 IPKLTGKTGTVYV
+479 VYV
-492 ITYSDSGKKNPDGT
+492 TTYKDSGEVNDDGT
-506 PILNATVNRAEFDT
+506 PILTATITREAFDAETMKQFPKTNAEIVPG
-520 TKMSPLPEKAADI
+520 TK
-533 KTGTVYTT
+533 YTT
-541 GDIFKEVKL
+541 GDTYVKTK
-550 NANYSAYV
+550 
-558 ENLEKNKNPNTAA
+558 LEKAYTDYKTKLESDNKNPNTAA

-608 LAKIAPDLDLNAI
+608 LKAIAPDLDLNAI

-626 SKIDLTG
+626 GKIDLTG

-676 TAGTTVDMSDYAWV
+676 TAGTTIDMSDYAWV

-713 GKTIGNGTSADAA
+713 GKTIGNGTPADAA

-734 LQADIAYQPEMYP
+734 LQADIAYQPDMYP

-768 STYFHNKERLYAYE
+768 STYFHNKEKLYAYE

>member
-219 DGYIFGVENALELL
+219 DGYIFGVENVLELL

-242 TVYRRSSTYIGTEK
+242 TVYRPAK
-256 YADAF
+256 YTVADYAEAF
-261 KEGCYVLKDGAYVTM
+261 NAGCYVIKDGAYVTM
-276 KAAGEAFCKQPGT
+276 KSAGETFCKQPGT
-289 IYYEKLSIADA
+289 IYYEQLSIADA
-300 YKAMVKD
+300 YKKMV
-307 IKDSETNSSKYESD
+307 SEIEASATNASAYASD
-321 AWYNYFND
+321 AWYNYTND
-329 NTEIL
+329 ITEIL

-381 LNGLNLDGIIGL
+381 LDSLKAQQLLDL
-393 VNALLQE
+393 VNSLLKE
-400 NGADLTSGDIGNVV
+400 NGADLSSGDIGNVV

-433 YPVQYL
+433 LPAQYL

-444 LSDKNVFK
+444 FTSKEVYK
-452 STGETAYEYDDE
+452 STGKNAFKVGALADE
-464 GHLVYEVDA
+464 V
-473 SGNTTD
+473 
-479 IPKLTGKTGTVYV
+479 VYV
-492 ITYSDSGKKNPDGT
+492 TTYTDTGEVNDDGT
-506 PILNATVNRAEFDT
+506 PILTAKITREAFDNATMKQPPKTNAEIVPG
-520 TKMSPLPEKAADI
+520 TK
-533 KTGTVYTT
+533 YTT
-541 GDIFKEVKL
+541 GDTYAKTDLATAYKAYETKL
-550 NANYSAYV
+550 KND
-558 ENLEKNKNPNTAA
+558 NKNPNTAA

-608 LAKIAPDLDLNAI
+608 LKAIAPDLDLNAI

-698 ITSGCALAAKGGLLT
+698 ITSGCALVAKGGLLT

-734 LQADIAYQPEMYP
+734 LQADIAYQPDMYP

-768 STYFHNKERLYAYE
+768 STYFHNKEKLYAYE

>member
-72 KKQQAVRTIILVI
+72 KKQQAARTIILVI
-85 LAVAL
+85 LAVTL
-90 MLAPIAGLD
+90 MLAPVAGLD
-99 IRNEKELDKIRTE
+99 ARNEKELDKIRTE

-128 WFNALSANKRESG
+128 WFNAISANKRESG
-141 YAYKLNERV
+141 YAYKLNDRV

-181 VGGLDGE
+181 IGGLDGE

-194 DNIDGLFDSLKAQ
+194 DNIDGLFDSLQSQ

-242 TVYRRSSTYIGTEK
+242 TVYRPTK
-256 YADAF
+256 YTVADYAEAF
-261 KEGCYVLKDGAYVTM
+261 SAGCYVIKDGAYVTM
-276 KAAGEAFCKQPGT
+276 KVAGETFSKQPGT
-289 IYYEKLSIADA
+289 IYYEQLAIADA
-300 YKAMVKD
+300 YKKMV
-307 IKDSETNSSKYESD
+307 SEIEESATNASAYESD
-321 AWYNYFND
+321 AWYNYTND
-329 NTEIL
+329 ITEIL

-381 LNGLNLDGIIGL
+381 LDSLKAQQLLDL
-393 VNALLQE
+393 VNSLLKD
-400 NGADLTSGDIGNVV
+400 NDADLSSGDIGNVV

-433 YPVQYL
+433 LPAQYL
-439 FGNLN
+439 FGNL
-444 LSDKNVFK
+444 SFTSKEVYK
-452 STGETAYEYDDE
+452 STGKNAFKVGALADE
-464 GHLVYEVDA
+464 
-473 SGNTTD
+473 
-479 IPKLTGKTGTVYV
+479 IVYV
-492 ITYSDSGKKNPDGT
+492 TTYKDSGKVNDDGT
-506 PILNATVNRAEFDT
+506 PILTATITREAFDNATMKQPPKTNAEIVLGQ
-520 TKMSPLPEKAADI
+520 K
-533 KTGTVYTT
+533 YTT
-541 GDIFKEVKL
+541 GDTYAKTDLGTAYTAYKTKL
-550 NANYSAYV
+550 ESD
-558 ENLEKNKNPNTAA
+558 NKNPNTAA

-585 VGGLLNLNDII
+585 VGGLLDLNDII
-596 GGLVSGLDVSAI
+596 GGLVPGLDVAGI
-608 LAKIAPDLDLNAI
+608 LKAIAPDLDLNAI

-626 SKIDLTG
+626 GKIDLTG

-698 ITSGCALAAKGGLLT
+698 ITSGCALIAKGGLLT

-734 LQADIAYQPEMYP
+734 LQADIAYQPDMYP

-768 STYFHNKERLYAYE
+768 STYFHNKEKLYAYE

>member
-90 MLAPIAGLD
+90 MLAPVAGLD

-128 WFNALSANKRESG
+128 WFNALSADKRESG

-181 VGGLDGE
+181 IGGLDGE

-194 DNIDGLFDSLKAQ
+194 DNIDGLFDSLQSQ

-242 TVYRRSSTYIGTEK
+242 TVYRPTK
-256 YADAF
+256 YTVADYAEAF
-261 KEGCYVLKDGAYVTM
+261 NAGCYVIKDGAYVTM
-276 KAAGEAFCKQPGT
+276 KAAGETFSKQPGT
-289 IYYEKLSIADA
+289 VYYEKLAIADA
-300 YKAMVKD
+300 YKKMV
-307 IKDSETNSSKYESD
+307 SEIEESATNASAYESD
-321 AWYNYFND
+321 AWYNYTND
-329 NTEIL
+329 ITEIL
-334 DTRTGKMTNYSTL
+334 DTRSGKMTNYSTL

-381 LNGLNLDGIIGL
+381 LDSLKAQQLLDL
-393 VNALLQE
+393 VNSLLKE
-400 NGADLTSGDIGNVV
+400 NSADLSSGDIGNVV

-433 YPVQYL
+433 LPAQYL
-439 FGNLN
+439 FGNLDFT
-444 LSDKNVFK
+444 SKEVYK
-452 STGETAYEYDDE
+452 STGKNAFKVGATADE
-464 GHLVYEVDA
+464 V
-473 SGNTTD
+473 
-479 IPKLTGKTGTVYV
+479 VYV
-492 ITYSDSGKKNPDGT
+492 TTYKDSGEVNDDGSPVLT
-506 PILNATVNRAEFDT
+506 ATITREAFDNATMKQPPKTSAEIVPGQ
-520 TKMSPLPEKAADI
+520 K
-533 KTGTVYTT
+533 YTT
-541 GDIFKEVKL
+541 GDTYAKTKL
-550 NANYSAYV
+550 GTAYTAYKTK
-558 ENLEKNKNPNTAA
+558 LESDNKNPNTAA

-585 VGGLLNLNDII
+585 VGGLLDLNDII
-596 GGLVSGLDVSAI
+596 GGLVPGLDVAGI
-608 LAKIAPDLDLNAI
+608 LKAIAPDLDLNAI

-626 SKIDLTG
+626 GKIDLTG

-734 LQADIAYQPEMYP
+734 LQADIAYQPDMYP

-768 STYFHNKERLYAYE
+768 STYFHNKEKLYAYE

>member
-72 KKQQAVRTIILVI
+72 KKQQAARTIILVV

-90 MLAPIAGLD
+90 MLAPVAGLD

-141 YAYKLNERV
+141 YAYKLNDRV

-194 DNIDGLFDSLKAQ
+194 ENINGLFDSLKTQ

-219 DGYIFGVENALELL
+219 DGYVFGVENALELL

-242 TVYRRSSTYIGTEK
+242 TVYRPTK
-256 YADAF
+256 YTVADYAEAF
-261 KEGCYVLKDGAYVTM
+261 SAGCYVIKDGAYVTM
-276 KAAGEAFCKQPGT
+276 KAAGETFSKQPGT
-289 IYYEKLSIADA
+289 IYYEQLAIADA
-300 YKAMVKD
+300 YKKMV
-307 IKDSETNSSKYESD
+307 SEIEESATNASAYESD
-321 AWYNYFND
+321 AWYNYTND
-329 NTEIL
+329 ITEIL

-381 LNGLNLDGIIGL
+381 LDSLKAQQLLDL
-393 VNALLQE
+393 VNSLLKE
-400 NGADLTSGDIGNVV
+400 NGANLSSGDIGNVV

-433 YPVQYL
+433 LPAQYL

-444 LSDKNVFK
+444 FTSKEVYK
-452 STGETAYEYDDE
+452 STGKNAFKVGATADE
-464 GHLVYEVDA
+464 V
-473 SGNTTD
+473 
-479 IPKLTGKTGTVYV
+479 VYV
-492 ITYSDSGKKNPDGT
+492 TTYTDTGEVNDDGT
-506 PILNATVNRAEFDT
+506 PVLTAKITREAFDNATM
-520 TKMSPLPEKAADI
+520 KQPP
-533 KTGTVYTT
+533 KTNEEIVPGQKYTT
-541 GDIFKEVKL
+541 GDTYAKTDLGTAYTAYKTKL
-550 NANYSAYV
+550 ESD
-558 ENLEKNKNPNTAA
+558 NKNPNTAA

-585 VGGLLNLNDII
+585 VGGLLDLNDII
-596 GGLVSGLDVSAI
+596 GGLVPGLDVAGI
-608 LAKIAPDLDLNAI
+608 LKAIAPDLDLNAI

-626 SKIDLTG
+626 GKIDLTG

-734 LQADIAYQPEMYP
+734 LQADIAYQPDMYP

>member
-72 KKQQAVRTIILVI
+72 KKQQAARTIILVV

-90 MLAPIAGLD
+90 MLAPVAGLD

-128 WFNALSANKRESG
+128 WFNAISANKRESG
-141 YAYKLNERV
+141 YAYKLNDRV

-194 DNIDGLFDSLKAQ
+194 DNIDGLFDSLQSQ

-242 TVYRRSSTYIGTEK
+242 TVYRPTK
-256 YADAF
+256 YTVADYAEAF
-261 KEGCYVLKDGAYVTM
+261 SAGCYVINNDGAYVTM

-289 IYYEKLSIADA
+289 IYYEQLAIADA
-300 YKAMVKD
+300 YKKMV
-307 IKDSETNSSKYESD
+307 SEIEESATNASAYESD
-321 AWYNYFND
+321 AWYNYTND
-329 NTEIL
+329 ITEIL

-381 LNGLNLDGIIGL
+381 LDSLKAQQLLDL
-393 VNALLQE
+393 VNSLLKD
-400 NGADLTSGDIGNVV
+400 NDADLSSGDIGNVV

-433 YPVQYL
+433 LPAQYL
-439 FGNLN
+439 FGNLDFT
-444 LSDKNVFK
+444 SKEVYK
-452 STGETAYEYDDE
+452 STGKNAFKVGATADE
-464 GHLVYEVDA
+464 V
-473 SGNTTD
+473 
-479 IPKLTGKTGTVYV
+479 VYV
-492 ITYSDSGKKNPDGT
+492 TTYTDTGEVNDDGT
-506 PILNATVNRAEFDT
+506 PVLTAKITREAFDNATMKQPPKTSAEIVPGQ
-520 TKMSPLPEKAADI
+520 K
-533 KTGTVYTT
+533 YTT
-541 GDIFKEVKL
+541 GDTYAKTKL
-550 NANYSAYV
+550 GTAYTAYKTK
-558 ENLEKNKNPNTAA
+558 LESDNKNPNTAA

-585 VGGLLNLNDII
+585 VGGLLDLNDII
-596 GGLVSGLDVSAI
+596 GGLVPGLDVAGI
-608 LAKIAPDLDLNAI
+608 LKAIAPDLDLNAI

-626 SKIDLTG
+626 GKIDLTG

-734 LQADIAYQPEMYP
+734 LQADIAYQPDMYP

-768 STYFHNKERLYAYE
+768 STYFHNKEKLYAYE

>member
-128 WFNALSANKRESG
+128 WFNAISANKRTSG

-194 DNIDGLFDSLKAQ
+194 DNIDGLFDSLQSQ

-242 TVYRRSSTYIGTEK
+242 TVYRPTK
-256 YADAF
+256 YTVADYAEAF
-261 KEGCYVLKDGAYVTM
+261 NAGCYVIKDGAYVTM
-276 KAAGEAFCKQPGT
+276 KAAGETFSKQPGT
-289 IYYEKLSIADA
+289 IYYESLSIADA
-300 YKAMVKD
+300 YKKMV
-307 IKDSETNSSKYESD
+307 SEIEESATNASAYESD
-321 AWYNYFND
+321 AWYNYTND
-329 NTEIL
+329 ITEIL

-381 LNGLNLDGIIGL
+381 LDSLKAQQLLDL
-393 VNALLQE
+393 VNSLLKE
-400 NGADLTSGDIGNVV
+400 NGADLSSGDIGNVV

-433 YPVQYL
+433 LPAQYL

-444 LSDKNVFK
+444 FTSKEVYK
-452 STGETAYEYDDE
+452 STGKNAFKVGATADE
-464 GHLVYEVDA
+464 V
-473 SGNTTD
+473 
-479 IPKLTGKTGTVYV
+479 VYV
-492 ITYSDSGKKNPDGT
+492 TTYTDTGEVNDDGT
-506 PILNATVNRAEFDT
+506 PVLTAKITREAFDAATMVQPPKTNAEIVPGQ
-520 TKMSPLPEKAADI
+520 K
-533 KTGTVYTT
+533 YTT
-541 GDIFKEVKL
+541 GDTYAKTKL
-550 NANYSAYV
+550 EAAYTAYKTK
-558 ENLEKNKNPNTAA
+558 LESDNKNPNTAA

-585 VGGLLNLNDII
+585 VGGLLDLNDII
-596 GGLVSGLDVSAI
+596 GGLVPGLDVAGI
-608 LAKIAPDLDLNAI
+608 LKAIAPDLDLNAI

-626 SKIDLTG
+626 GKIDLTG

-698 ITSGCALAAKGGLLT
+698 ITSGCALIAKGGLLT

-734 LQADIAYQPEMYP
+734 LQADIAYQPDMYP

-768 STYFHNKERLYAYE
+768 STYFHNKEKLYAYE

>member
-72 KKQQAVRTIILVI
+72 KKQQAARTIILVI
-85 LAVAL
+85 LAVTL
-90 MLAPIAGLD
+90 MLAPVAGLD
-99 IRNEKELDKIRTE
+99 ARNEKELDKIRTE

-128 WFNALSANKRESG
+128 WFNAISANKRESG
-141 YAYKLNERV
+141 YAYKLNDRV

-181 VGGLDGE
+181 IGGLDGE

-194 DNIDGLFDSLKAQ
+194 DNIDGLFDSLQSQ

-242 TVYRRSSTYIGTEK
+242 TVYRPTK
-256 YADAF
+256 YTVADYAEAF
-261 KEGCYVLKDGAYVTM
+261 NAGCYVIKDGAYVTM
-276 KAAGEAFCKQPGT
+276 KAAGETFSKQPGT
-289 IYYEKLSIADA
+289 VYYEKLAIADA
-300 YKAMVKD
+300 YKKMV
-307 IKDSETNSSKYESD
+307 SEIEESATNASAYESD
-321 AWYNYFND
+321 AWYNYTND
-329 NTEIL
+329 ITEIL
-334 DTRTGKMTNYSTL
+334 DTRSGKMTNYSTL

-381 LNGLNLDGIIGL
+381 LDSLKAQQLLDL
-393 VNALLQE
+393 VNSLLKE
-400 NGADLTSGDIGNVV
+400 NSADLSSGDIGNVV

-433 YPVQYL
+433 LPAQYL
-439 FGNLN
+439 FGNLDFT
-444 LSDKNVFK
+444 SKEVYK
-452 STGETAYEYDDE
+452 STGKNAFKVGATADE
-464 GHLVYEVDA
+464 V
-473 SGNTTD
+473 
-479 IPKLTGKTGTVYV
+479 VYV
-492 ITYSDSGKKNPDGT
+492 TTYKDSGEVNDDGSPVLT
-506 PILNATVNRAEFDT
+506 ATITREAFDNATMKQPPKTSAEIVPGQ
-520 TKMSPLPEKAADI
+520 K
-533 KTGTVYTT
+533 YTT
-541 GDIFKEVKL
+541 GDTYAKTKL
-550 NANYSAYV
+550 GTAYTAYKTK
-558 ENLEKNKNPNTAA
+558 LESDNKNPNTAA

-585 VGGLLNLNDII
+585 VGGLLDLNDII
-596 GGLVSGLDVSAI
+596 GGLVPGLDVAGI
-608 LAKIAPDLDLNAI
+608 LKAIAPDLDLNAI

-626 SKIDLTG
+626 GKIDLTG

-668 DTDKALAT
+668 DTDKALVT

-734 LQADIAYQPEMYP
+734 LQADIAYQPDMYP

-768 STYFHNKERLYAYE
+768 STYFHNKEKLYAYE

>member
-90 MLAPIAGLD
+90 MLAPVAGLD

-128 WFNALSANKRESG
+128 WFNALSADKRESG

-194 DNIDGLFDSLKAQ
+194 DNIDGLFDSLQSQ

-242 TVYRRSSTYIGTEK
+242 TVYRPTK
-256 YADAF
+256 YTVADYAEAF
-261 KEGCYVLKDGAYVTM
+261 SAGCYVIKDGAYVTM
-276 KAAGEAFCKQPGT
+276 KAAGETFSKQPGT
-289 IYYEKLSIADA
+289 IYYESLSIADA
-300 YKAMVKD
+300 YKKMV
-307 IKDSETNSSKYESD
+307 SEIEESATNASAYESD
-321 AWYNYFND
+321 AWYNYTND
-329 NTEIL
+329 ITEIL

-381 LNGLNLDGIIGL
+381 LDSLKAQQLLDL
-393 VNALLQE
+393 VNSLLKE
-400 NGADLTSGDIGNVV
+400 NGADLSSGDIGNVV

-433 YPVQYL
+433 LPAQYL
-439 FGNLN
+439 FGNLDFT
-444 LSDKNVFK
+444 SKEVYK
-452 STGETAYEYDDE
+452 STGKNAFKVGATADE
-464 GHLVYEVDA
+464 V
-473 SGNTTD
+473 
-479 IPKLTGKTGTVYV
+479 VYV
-492 ITYSDSGKKNPDGT
+492 TTYTDSGEVNDDGT
-506 PILNATVNRAEFDT
+506 PILTAKITREAFDNATMKQLPKTSAEIVPGQ
-520 TKMSPLPEKAADI
+520 K
-533 KTGTVYTT
+533 YTT
-541 GDIFKEVKL
+541 GDTYAKTKL
-550 NANYSAYV
+550 GTAYTAYKTK
-558 ENLEKNKNPNTAA
+558 LESDNKNPNTAA

-585 VGGLLNLNDII
+585 VGGLLDLNDII
-596 GGLVSGLDVSAI
+596 GGLVPGLDVAGI
-608 LAKIAPDLDLNAI
+608 LKAIAPDLDLNAI

-626 SKIDLTG
+626 GKIDLTG

-698 ITSGCALAAKGGLLT
+698 ITSGCALVAKGGLLT

-734 LQADIAYQPEMYP
+734 LQADIAYQPDMYP

-768 STYFHNKERLYAYE
+768 STYFHNKEKLYAYE

>member
-128 WFNALSANKRESG
+128 WFNALSVNKRESG
-141 YAYKLNERV
+141 YAYNLNDRV

-219 DGYIFGVENALELL
+219 DGYIFGVENVLELL

-242 TVYRRSSTYIGTEK
+242 TVYRPTK
-256 YADAF
+256 YTVADYAEAF
-261 KEGCYVLKDGAYVTM
+261 NAGCYVIKDGAYVTM
-276 KAAGEAFCKQPGT
+276 KAAGETFCKQPGT
-289 IYYEKLSIADA
+289 IYYESLSIADA
-300 YKAMVKD
+300 YKKMV
-307 IKDSETNSSKYESD
+307 SEIEESATNASAYASD
-321 AWYNYFND
+321 AWYNYTND
-329 NTEIL
+329 ITEIL

-381 LNGLNLDGIIGL
+381 LDSLKAQQLLDL
-393 VNALLQE
+393 VNNLLKE
-400 NGADLTSGDIGNVV
+400 NSADLSSGDIGNVV

-433 YPVQYL
+433 LPAQYL

-444 LSDKNVFK
+444 FTSKEVYK
-452 STGETAYEYDDE
+452 STGKNAFKVGGAPADE
-464 GHLVYEVDA
+464 
-473 SGNTTD
+473 
-479 IPKLTGKTGTVYV
+479 IVYV
-492 ITYSDSGKKNPDGT
+492 TTYTDTGEVNDDGT
-506 PILNATVNRAEFDT
+506 PIRTATITREAYDAATMKQFPKTNAEIVPG
-520 TKMSPLPEKAADI
+520 TK
-533 KTGTVYTT
+533 YTT
-541 GDIFKEVKL
+541 GDTYVKTK
-550 NANYSAYV
+550 
-558 ENLEKNKNPNTAA
+558 LEKAYTAYKTKLESDNKNPNTAA

-621 LTQIL
+621 LTQVL
-626 SKIDLTG
+626 GKIDLTG
-633 VTVEGVQKLLDTVL
+633 VTVEDVQKLLDTVL

-698 ITSGCALAAKGGLLT
+698 ITSGCALVAKGGLLT

-768 STYFHNKERLYAYE
+768 STYFHNKEKLYAYE

>member
-72 KKQQAVRTIILVI
+72 KKQQAVRTIILVV

-90 MLAPIAGLD
+90 MLAPVAGLD

-194 DNIDGLFDSLKAQ
+194 DNIDGLFDSLQSQ

-242 TVYRRSSTYIGTEK
+242 TVYRPTK
-256 YADAF
+256 YTVADYAEAF
-261 KEGCYVLKDGAYVTM
+261 NAGCYVIKDGAYVTM
-276 KAAGEAFCKQPGT
+276 KAAGETFSKQPGT
-289 IYYEKLSIADA
+289 VYYEKLAIADA
-300 YKAMVKD
+300 YKKMV
-307 IKDSETNSSKYESD
+307 SEIEESATNASAYESD
-321 AWYNYFND
+321 AWYNYTND
-329 NTEIL
+329 ITEIL

-381 LNGLNLDGIIGL
+381 LDSLKAQQLLDL
-393 VNALLQE
+393 VNSLLKE
-400 NGADLTSGDIGNVV
+400 NGADLSSGDIGNVV

-433 YPVQYL
+433 LPAQYL
-439 FGNLN
+439 FGNLDFT
-444 LSDKNVFK
+444 SKEVYK
-452 STGETAYEYDDE
+452 STGKNAFKVGALADE
-464 GHLVYEVDA
+464 V
-473 SGNTTD
+473 
-479 IPKLTGKTGTVYV
+479 VYV
-492 ITYSDSGKKNPDGT
+492 TTYTDSGEVNDDGT
-506 PILNATVNRAEFDT
+506 PVLTAKITREAFDNATMKQLPKTSAEIV
-520 TKMSPLPEKAADI
+520 PEQK
-533 KTGTVYTT
+533 YTT
-541 GDIFKEVKL
+541 GDTYAKTKL
-550 NANYSAYV
+550 GTAYTAYKTK
-558 ENLEKNKNPNTAA
+558 LESDNKNPNTAA

-585 VGGLLNLNDII
+585 VGGLLDLNDII
-596 GGLVSGLDVSAI
+596 GGLVPGLDVAGI
-608 LAKIAPDLDLNAI
+608 LKAIAPDLDLNAI

-626 SKIDLTG
+626 GKIDLTG

>member
-72 KKQQAVRTIILVI
+72 KKQQAVRTIILVV

-128 WFNALSANKRESG
+128 WFNALSADKRESG

-194 DNIDGLFDSLKAQ
+194 DNIDGLFDSLQSQ

-242 TVYRRSSTYIGTEK
+242 TVYRPTK
-256 YADAF
+256 YTVADYAEAF
-261 KEGCYVLKDGAYVTM
+261 SAGCYVIKDGAYVTM
-276 KAAGEAFCKQPGT
+276 KAAGETFSKQPGT
-289 IYYEKLSIADA
+289 IYYEQLAIADA
-300 YKAMVKD
+300 YKKMV
-307 IKDSETNSSKYESD
+307 SEIEESATNASAYESD
-321 AWYNYFND
+321 AWYNYTND
-329 NTEIL
+329 ITEIL

-381 LNGLNLDGIIGL
+381 LDSLKAQQLLDL
-393 VNALLQE
+393 VNSLLKD
-400 NGADLTSGDIGNVV
+400 NGADLSSGDIGNVV

-433 YPVQYL
+433 LPAQYL
-439 FGNLN
+439 FGNLDFT
-444 LSDKNVFK
+444 SKEVYK
-452 STGETAYEYDDE
+452 STGKNAFKVGALADE
-464 GHLVYEVDA
+464 V
-473 SGNTTD
+473 
-479 IPKLTGKTGTVYV
+479 VYV
-492 ITYSDSGKKNPDGT
+492 TTYTDSGEVNDDGT
-506 PILNATVNRAEFDT
+506 PVLTAKITREAFDNATMKQLPKTSAEIV
-520 TKMSPLPEKAADI
+520 PEQK
-533 KTGTVYTT
+533 YTT
-541 GDIFKEVKL
+541 GDTYAKTKL
-550 NANYSAYV
+550 GTAYTAYKTK
-558 ENLEKNKNPNTAA
+558 LESDNKNPNTAA

-585 VGGLLNLNDII
+585 VGGLLDLNDII
-596 GGLVSGLDVSAI
+596 GGLVPGLDVAGI
-608 LAKIAPDLDLNAI
+608 LKAIAPDLDLNAI

-626 SKIDLTG
+626 GKIDLTG

-734 LQADIAYQPEMYP
+734 LQADIAYQPDMYP

-768 STYFHNKERLYAYE
+768 STYFHNKEKLYAYE

>member
-99 IRNEKELDKIRTE
+99 VRNEKELDKIRTE

-128 WFNALSANKRESG
+128 WFNALSADKRKSG
-141 YAYKLNERV
+141 YAYLLNERV
-150 DNVIR
+150 DNVIK

-219 DGYIFGVENALELL
+219 DGYVFGVENVLELL

-242 TVYRRSSTYIGTEK
+242 TVYRPAK
-256 YADAF
+256 YTVADYAEAF
-261 KEGCYVLKDGAYVTM
+261 NAGCYVLKDGAYVTM
-276 KAAGEAFCKQPGT
+276 KAAGETFCKQPDT
-289 IYYEKLSIADA
+289 VYYEKLAIADA
-300 YKAMVKD
+300 YKKMV
-307 IKDSETNSSKYESD
+307 SEIEESATNASAYESD
-321 AWYNYFND
+321 AWYNYTND
-329 NTEIL
+329 ITEIL
-334 DTRTGKMTNYSTL
+334 DTRSGKMTNYSTL

-381 LNGLNLDGIIGL
+381 LDSLKAQQLLDL
-393 VNALLQE
+393 VNSLLKE
-400 NGADLTSGDIGNVV
+400 NSADLSSGDIGNVV

-433 YPVQYL
+433 LPVQYL
-439 FGNLN
+439 FGNLDFT
-444 LSDKNVFK
+444 SKEVYK
-452 STGETAYEYDDE
+452 STGKNAFKVGALADE
-464 GHLVYEVDA
+464 M
-473 SGNTTD
+473 
-479 IPKLTGKTGTVYV
+479 VYV
-492 ITYSDSGKKNPDGT
+492 TTYTDSGEVNDDGT
-506 PILNATVNRAEFDT
+506 PVLTAKITREAFDAATMKQSPKTIAEIV
-520 TKMSPLPEKAADI
+520 PEQK
-533 KTGTVYTT
+533 YTT
-541 GDIFKEVKL
+541 GDTYAKTKL
-550 NANYSAYV
+550 GTAYTAYKTK
-558 ENLEKNKNPNTAA
+558 LESDNNNPNTAA

-596 GGLVSGLDVSAI
+596 GGLVPGLDIPAI
-608 LAKIAPDLDLNAI
+608 LKAIAPDLDLNAI
-621 LTQIL
+621 LTQVL

-633 VTVEGVQKLLDTVL
+633 VTVDDVQKLLDTVL

-676 TAGTTVDMSDYAWV
+676 TAGTTVDMSDYAWI

-698 ITSGCALAAKGGLLT
+698 ITSGCALVAKGGLLT
-713 GKTIGNGTSADAA
+713 GKTIGIGTSADAA

-734 LQADIAYQPEMYP
+734 LQADIAYQPNMYP

-768 STYFHNKERLYAYE
+768 STYFHNKEKLYAYE

>member
-72 KKQQAVRTIILVI
+72 KKQQAARTIILVI
-85 LAVAL
+85 LAVTL
-90 MLAPIAGLD
+90 MLAPVAGLD
-99 IRNEKELDKIRTE
+99 ARNEKELDKIRTE

-128 WFNALSANKRESG
+128 WFNAISANKRESG
-141 YAYKLNERV
+141 YAYKLNDRV

-242 TVYRRSSTYIGTEK
+242 TVYRPTK
-256 YADAF
+256 YTVADYAEAF
-261 KEGCYVLKDGAYVTM
+261 SAGCYVIKDGAYVTM
-276 KAAGEAFCKQPGT
+276 KAAGETFCKQPGT
-289 IYYEKLSIADA
+289 IYYESLSIADA
-300 YKAMVKD
+300 YKKMV
-307 IKDSETNSSKYESD
+307 SEIEESATNASAYESD
-321 AWYNYFND
+321 AWYNYTND
-329 NTEIL
+329 ITEIL

-381 LNGLNLDGIIGL
+381 LDSLKAQQLLDL
-393 VNALLQE
+393 VNSLLKD
-400 NGADLTSGDIGNVV
+400 NDADLTSGDIGNVV

-433 YPVQYL
+433 LPAQYL
-439 FGNLN
+439 FGNLDFT
-444 LSDKNVFK
+444 SKEVYK
-452 STGETAYEYDDE
+452 STGKNAFKVGATADE
-464 GHLVYEVDA
+464 V
-473 SGNTTD
+473 
-479 IPKLTGKTGTVYV
+479 VYV
-492 ITYSDSGKKNPDGT
+492 TTYKDSGEVNDDGSPVLT
-506 PILNATVNRAEFDT
+506 ATITREAFDNATMKQPPKTSAEIVPGQ
-520 TKMSPLPEKAADI
+520 K
-533 KTGTVYTT
+533 YTT
-541 GDIFKEVKL
+541 GDTYAKTKL
-550 NANYSAYV
+550 GTAYTAYKTK
-558 ENLEKNKNPNTAA
+558 LESDNKNPNTAA

-585 VGGLLNLNDII
+585 VGGLLDLNDII
-596 GGLVSGLDVSAI
+596 GGLVPGLDVAGI
-608 LAKIAPDLDLNAI
+608 LKAIAPDLDLNAI

-626 SKIDLTG
+626 GKIDLTG

-698 ITSGCALAAKGGLLT
+698 ITSGCALVAKGGLLT

-734 LQADIAYQPEMYP
+734 LQADIAYQPDMYP

-768 STYFHNKERLYAYE
+768 STYFHNKEKLYAYE

>member
-72 KKQQAVRTIILVI
+72 KKQQAVRTIILVV

-128 WFNALSANKRESG
+128 WFNALSADKRESG

-194 DNIDGLFDSLKAQ
+194 ENINGLFDSLKTQ

-219 DGYIFGVENALELL
+219 DGYVFGVENALELL

-242 TVYRRSSTYIGTEK
+242 TVYRPTK
-256 YADAF
+256 YTVADYAEAF
-261 KEGCYVLKDGAYVTM
+261 SAGCYVIKDGAYVTM
-276 KAAGEAFCKQPGT
+276 KAAGETFSKQPGT
-289 IYYEKLSIADA
+289 IYYESLSIADA
-300 YKAMVKD
+300 YKKMV
-307 IKDSETNSSKYESD
+307 SEIEESATNASAYESD
-321 AWYNYFND
+321 AWYNYTND
-329 NTEIL
+329 ITEIL

-381 LNGLNLDGIIGL
+381 LDSLKAQQLLDL
-393 VNALLQE
+393 VNSLLKD
-400 NGADLTSGDIGNVV
+400 NDADLSSGDIGNVV

-433 YPVQYL
+433 LPAQYL
-439 FGNLN
+439 FGNL
-444 LSDKNVFK
+444 SFTSKEVYK
-452 STGETAYEYDDE
+452 STGKNAFKVGALADE
-464 GHLVYEVDA
+464 
-473 SGNTTD
+473 
-479 IPKLTGKTGTVYV
+479 IVYV
-492 ITYSDSGKKNPDGT
+492 TTYKDSGKVNDDGT
-506 PILNATVNRAEFDT
+506 PILTATITREAFDNATMKQPPKTNAEIVLGQ
-520 TKMSPLPEKAADI
+520 K
-533 KTGTVYTT
+533 YTT
-541 GDIFKEVKL
+541 GDTYAKTDLGTAYTAYKTKL
-550 NANYSAYV
+550 ESD
-558 ENLEKNKNPNTAA
+558 NKNPNTAA

-585 VGGLLNLNDII
+585 VGGLLDLNDII
-596 GGLVSGLDVSAI
+596 GGLVSGLDVARI
-608 LAKIAPDLDLNAI
+608 LKAIAPDLDLNAI
-621 LTQIL
+621 LTQVL

-734 LQADIAYQPEMYP
+734 LQADIAYQPDMYP

-768 STYFHNKERLYAYE
+768 STYFHNKEKLYAYE

>member
-141 YAYKLNERV
+141 YAYKLNDRV

-194 DNIDGLFDSLKAQ
+194 DNIDGLFDSLKTQ

-219 DGYIFGVENALELL
+219 DGYIFGVENVLELL

-242 TVYRRSSTYIGTEK
+242 TVYRPTK
-256 YADAF
+256 YTVADYAEAF
-261 KEGCYVLKDGAYVTM
+261 NAGCYVIKDGAYVTM
-276 KAAGEAFCKQPGT
+276 KAAGETFCKQPGT
-289 IYYEKLSIADA
+289 IYYEQLAIADA
-300 YKAMVKD
+300 YKKMV
-307 IKDSETNSSKYESD
+307 SEIEESATNASAYASD
-321 AWYNYFND
+321 AWYNYTND
-329 NTEIL
+329 ITEIL

-381 LNGLNLDGIIGL
+381 LDSLKAQQLLDL
-393 VNALLQE
+393 VNSLLKE
-400 NGADLTSGDIGNVV
+400 NGADLSSGDIGNVV

-433 YPVQYL
+433 LPAQYL

-444 LSDKNVFK
+444 FTSKEVYK
-452 STGETAYEYDDE
+452 STGKNAFKVGALADE
-464 GHLVYEVDA
+464 V
-473 SGNTTD
+473 
-479 IPKLTGKTGTVYV
+479 VYV
-492 ITYSDSGKKNPDGT
+492 TTYTDSGEVNDDGT
-506 PILNATVNRAEFDT
+506 PILTAKITRETFDNATMKQPPKTNAEIVPGQ
-520 TKMSPLPEKAADI
+520 K
-533 KTGTVYTT
+533 YTT
-541 GDIFKEVKL
+541 GDTYAKTDLGTAYKAYETKL
-550 NANYSAYV
+550 KND
-558 ENLEKNKNPNTAA
+558 NKNPNTAA

-608 LAKIAPDLDLNAI
+608 LKAIAPDLDLNAI

-713 GKTIGNGTSADAA
+713 GKTIGNGTPADAA

-768 STYFHNKERLYAYE
+768 STYFHNKEKLYAYE

>member
-90 MLAPIAGLD
+90 MLAPVAGLD

-128 WFNALSANKRESG
+128 WFNALSADKRESG

-194 DNIDGLFDSLKAQ
+194 DNIDGLFDSLQSQ

-242 TVYRRSSTYIGTEK
+242 TVYRPTK
-256 YADAF
+256 YTVADYAEAF
-261 KEGCYVLKDGAYVTM
+261 NAGCYVIKDGAYVTM
-276 KAAGEAFCKQPGT
+276 KAAGETFSKQPGT
-289 IYYEKLSIADA
+289 VYYEKLAIADA
-300 YKAMVKD
+300 YKKMV
-307 IKDSETNSSKYESD
+307 SEIEESATNASAYESD
-321 AWYNYFND
+321 AWYNYTND
-329 NTEIL
+329 ITEIL

-381 LNGLNLDGIIGL
+381 LDSLKAQQLLDL
-393 VNALLQE
+393 VNSMLKE
-400 NGADLTSGDIGNVV
+400 NGADLSSGDIGNVV

-433 YPVQYL
+433 LPAQYL
-439 FGNLN
+439 FGNLDFT
-444 LSDKNVFK
+444 SKEVYK
-452 STGETAYEYDDE
+452 STGKNAFKVGATADE
-464 GHLVYEVDA
+464 V
-473 SGNTTD
+473 
-479 IPKLTGKTGTVYV
+479 VYV
-492 ITYSDSGKKNPDGT
+492 TTYKDSGEVNDDGSPVLT
-506 PILNATVNRAEFDT
+506 ATITREAFDNATMKQPPKTSAEIVPGQ
-520 TKMSPLPEKAADI
+520 K
-533 KTGTVYTT
+533 YTT
-541 GDIFKEVKL
+541 GDTYAKTKL
-550 NANYSAYV
+550 GTAYTAYKTK
-558 ENLEKNKNPNTAA
+558 LESDNKNPNTAA

-585 VGGLLNLNDII
+585 VGGLLDLNDII
-596 GGLVSGLDVSAI
+596 GGLVPGLDVAGI
-608 LAKIAPDLDLNAI
+608 LKAIAPDLDLNAI

-626 SKIDLTG
+626 GKIDLTG

-734 LQADIAYQPEMYP
+734 LQADIAYQPDMYP

-768 STYFHNKERLYAYE
+768 STYFHNKEKLYAYE

>member
-90 MLAPIAGLD
+90 MLAPVAGLD

-128 WFNALSANKRESG
+128 WFNALSADKRESG

-188 MIKVTG
+188 MIKVTR

-219 DGYIFGVENALELL
+219 DGYIFGVENVLELL

-242 TVYRRSSTYIGTEK
+242 TVYRPTK
-256 YADAF
+256 YTVADYAEAF
-261 KEGCYVLKDGAYVTM
+261 SAGCYVIKDGAYVTM
-276 KAAGEAFCKQPGT
+276 KAAGETFSKQPGT
-289 IYYEKLSIADA
+289 VYYEKLAIADA
-300 YKAMVKD
+300 YKKMV
-307 IKDSETNSSKYESD
+307 SEIEESATNASAYESD
-321 AWYNYFND
+321 AWYNYTND
-329 NTEIL
+329 ITEIL
-334 DTRTGKMTNYSTL
+334 DTRSGKMTNYSTL

-381 LNGLNLDGIIGL
+381 LDSLKAQQLLDL
-393 VNALLQE
+393 VNSLLKE
-400 NGADLTSGDIGNVV
+400 NGADLSSGDIGNVV

-433 YPVQYL
+433 LPAQYL
-439 FGNLN
+439 FGNLDFT
-444 LSDKNVFK
+444 SKEVYK
-452 STGETAYEYDDE
+452 STGKNAFKVGALADE
-464 GHLVYEVDA
+464 V
-473 SGNTTD
+473 
-479 IPKLTGKTGTVYV
+479 VYV
-492 ITYSDSGKKNPDGT
+492 TTYTDSGEVNDDGT
-506 PILNATVNRAEFDT
+506 PVLTAKITREAFDNATM
-520 TKMSPLPEKAADI
+520 KQLPETSAEIVPEQK
-533 KTGTVYTT
+533 YTT
-541 GDIFKEVKL
+541 GDTYAKTKL
-550 NANYSAYV
+550 GTAYTAYKTK
-558 ENLEKNKNPNTAA
+558 LESDNKNPNTAA

-585 VGGLLNLNDII
+585 VGGLLDLNDII
-596 GGLVSGLDVSAI
+596 GGLVPGLDVAGI
-608 LAKIAPDLDLNAI
+608 LKAIAPDLDLNAI

-626 SKIDLTG
+626 GKIDLTG

-734 LQADIAYQPEMYP
+734 LQADIAYQPDMYP

-768 STYFHNKERLYAYE
+768 STYFHNKEKLYAYE

>member
-141 YAYKLNERV
+141 YAYKLNDRV

-219 DGYIFGVENALELL
+219 DGYIFGVENVLELL

-242 TVYRRSSTYIGTEK
+242 TVYRPTK
-256 YADAF
+256 YTVADYAEAF
-261 KEGCYVLKDGAYVTM
+261 NAGCYVINNDGAYVTM
-276 KAAGEAFCKQPGT
+276 KAAGETFCKQPGT
-289 IYYEKLSIADA
+289 IYYEQLAIADA
-300 YKAMVKD
+300 YKKMV
-307 IKDSETNSSKYESD
+307 SEIEASATNASAYASD
-321 AWYNYFND
+321 AWHNYTND
-329 NTEIL
+329 ITEIL

-381 LNGLNLDGIIGL
+381 LDSLKAQQLLDL
-393 VNALLQE
+393 VNSLLKE
-400 NGADLTSGDIGNVV
+400 NGADLSSGDIGNVV

-433 YPVQYL
+433 LPAQYL

-444 LSDKNVFK
+444 FTSKEVYK
-452 STGETAYEYDDE
+452 STGKNAFKVGALADE
-464 GHLVYEVDA
+464 V
-473 SGNTTD
+473 
-479 IPKLTGKTGTVYV
+479 VYV
-492 ITYSDSGKKNPDGT
+492 TTYTDSGEVNDDGT
-506 PILNATVNRAEFDT
+506 PILTAKITREAFDAATMKQLPKTSAEIVLGQ
-520 TKMSPLPEKAADI
+520 K
-533 KTGTVYTT
+533 YTT
-541 GDIFKEVKL
+541 GDTYAKTDLGTAYKAYETKL
-550 NANYSAYV
+550 KND
-558 ENLEKNKNPNTAA
+558 NKNPNTAA

-608 LAKIAPDLDLNAI
+608 LKAIAPDLDLNAI

-676 TAGTTVDMSDYAWV
+676 TTGTTVDMSDYAWV

-698 ITSGCALAAKGGLLT
+698 ITSGCALVAKGGLLT
-713 GKTIGNGTSADAA
+713 GKTIGNGTPADAA

-734 LQADIAYQPEMYP
+734 LQADIAYQPDMYP

-768 STYFHNKERLYAYE
+768 STYFHNKEKLYAYE

>member
-141 YAYKLNERV
+141 YAYKLNDRV

-219 DGYIFGVENALELL
+219 DGYIFGVENVLELL

-242 TVYRRSSTYIGTEK
+242 TVYRPTK
-256 YADAF
+256 YTVADYAEAF
-261 KEGCYVLKDGAYVTM
+261 NAGCYVINNDGAYVTM
-276 KAAGEAFCKQPGT
+276 KAAGETFCKQPGT
-289 IYYEKLSIADA
+289 IYYEQLAIADA
-300 YKAMVKD
+300 YKKMV
-307 IKDSETNSSKYESD
+307 SEIEASATNASAYASD
-321 AWYNYFND
+321 AWYNYTND
-329 NTEIL
+329 ITEIL

-381 LNGLNLDGIIGL
+381 LDSLKAQQLLDL
-393 VNALLQE
+393 VNSLLKE
-400 NGADLTSGDIGNVV
+400 NGADLSSGDIGNVV

-433 YPVQYL
+433 LPAQYL

-444 LSDKNVFK
+444 FTSKEVYK
-452 STGETAYEYDDE
+452 STGKNAFKVVATAADE
-464 GHLVYEVDA
+464 
-473 SGNTTD
+473 
-479 IPKLTGKTGTVYV
+479 IVYV
-492 ITYSDSGKKNPDGT
+492 TTYTDTGEVNDDGT
-506 PILNATVNRAEFDT
+506 PVLTATITREAFDAETMKQFPKTNAEIVSG
-520 TKMSPLPEKAADI
+520 TK
-533 KTGTVYTT
+533 YTT
-541 GDIFKEVKL
+541 GDTYVKTKL
-550 NANYSAYV
+550 EAAYTAYKTK
-558 ENLEKNKNPNTAA
+558 LESDNKNPNTAA

-608 LAKIAPDLDLNAI
+608 LKAIAPDLDLNAI

-698 ITSGCALAAKGGLLT
+698 ITSGCALVAKGGLLT
-713 GKTIGNGTSADAA
+713 GKTIGNGTSADSA

-768 STYFHNKERLYAYE
+768 STYFHNKEKLYAYE